1 MCQLPDG
8 DRKVE
13 GRTGDVWALASPREG
28 SHAVASSTGLRGFLQ
43 PRLSIYPSEHRTR
56 SQAFLTTEPARQRR
70 EKDPRFL
77 VH

>member
-1 MCQLPDG
+1 METGRWRAARETFGPWLPH
-8 DRKVE
+8 
-13 GRTGDVWALASPREG
+13 REG
-28 SHAVASSTGLRGFLQ
+28 SHAVASSTGLRGFLR
-43 PRLSIYPSEHRTR
+43 PTLGIYPSEHRTR